1 MAAAPPVNIFNPAAA
16 APDQVPPPGPPL
28 IGGGGVGAPSSMA
41 PPSMG
46 MGIGAGTG
54 VIGGDVAAAN
64 ERKLMYAQGMTAY
77 EPPKS
82 DGAGQS
88 HITLILLQYHLCEM
102 FGARRIMVTIMRVV
116 SRTCLRIYQ

>member
-1 MAAAPPVNIFNPAAA
+1 MGFGSYVPPPPAAAAPQPSYDMASAPAPPPVNIFNPAAA
-16 APDQVPPPGPPL
+16 APDQVTPPGPPL
-28 IGGGGVGAPSSMA
+28 MGGGAPGSMA

-88 HITLILLQYHLCEM
+88 HKTLILL
-102 FGARRIMVTIMRVV
+102 
-116 SRTCLRIYQ
+116 